1 MKRNDLSRRAAYAA
15 VATVLGFGVA
25 IGGAFSCR
33 ADFSPADQGA
43 AVSEVSGLNEG
54 PGETY
59 QAGKTDPAPVGK
71 RIDRRA
77 LLVGVT
83 KYDNLDQQPAPGPGQ
98 RRATRQ
104 MLIAGTLQVSTRR
117 HRILDRGRRN
127 PSPTADTLQH
137 RAGVPEAGR
146 AGRGR
151 RSGRGFAV
159 GAWGPPA
166 GIRSPGHGLPRARW
180 NR

>member
-1 MKRNDLSRRAAYAA
+1 MKQNDMARWAAYAT
-15 VATVLGFGVA
+15 VAIVLGFGVA
-25 IGGAFSCR
+25 FSCR
-33 ADFSPADQGA
+33 ADSTPVDHGA
-43 AVSEVSGLNEG
+43 AGAEVSCLNEG
-54 PGETY
+54 PVETD

-83 KYDNLDQQPAPGPGQ
+83 KYDNLGREPAPGPGQ

-137 RAGVPEAGR
+137 RAGVP
-146 AGRGR
+146 
-151 RSGRGFAV
+151 
-159 GAWGPPA
+159 
-166 GIRSPGHGLPRARW
+166 
-180 NR
+180 